1 MIAASTARLA
11 LAAALVA
18 ASFAAGWTANGWRL
32 GAELAEL
39 RREHAEQTA
48 QAVLDA
54 GARLIEATTRGDAL
68 QFRLA
73 EAETARDTALQETQH
88 ALRRVTTGRPCLDAA
103 AVRLL
108 NGAGALAPAGAVP
121 ETTGEPLRAD
131 AAVATDT
138 DVALWAAH
146 ARRSY
151 DTCRGRLAAI
161 DAFYAGERGDGE

>member
-1 MIAASTARLA
+1 MIAAPTARLA
-11 LAAALVA
+11 LAAALVVVGI
-18 ASFAAGWTANGWRL
+18 AAGWTANGWRL
-32 GAELAEL
+32 GAELADL
-39 RREHAEQTA
+39 RREHAEQSA

-54 GARLIEATTRGDAL
+54 GTRLIEATTRGDAL

-73 EAETARDTALQETQH
+73 EAEAARDTALQETQH

-108 NGAGALAPAGAVP
+108 NGAGSLAPADAVP
-121 ETTGEPLRAD
+121 AAAGEPLRTD
-131 AAVATDT
+131 AAAATDT

-151 DTCRGRLAAI
+151 DACRGRLQAI
-161 DAFYAGERGDGE
+161 GDFYQGENE